1 MFSGITNQFSNLL
14 GKSGEGGEPGTE
26 AAATAAQPAEI
37 PAEVQPTDV
46 SDATGLEGAEAGAE
60 G

>member
-26 AAATAAQPAEI
+26 AAAETVQPAEI
-37 PAEVQPTDV
+37 AAEVQPAV
-46 SDATGLEGAEAGAE
+46 IPDAIGVEGAEAGAE